1 MSHNTLRVL
10 QIVPGTSVDGPGLRT
25 SVYLAGCTH
34 HCPECHNKISWDFNG
49 GEEMDVDHLA
59 DIIISH
65 GFNVTLTGGDPLQ
78 TPHPAALL
86 HLVRRLRAEGLTIW
100 CYTGYTFE
108 ELQDMAYIKPVLDE
122 MEAIVDGPF
131 IAAERDPSLHFRG
144 SRNQRILR
152 PDGTEFPVAN
162 PDDGLGDLRK
172 FC

>member
-1 MSHNTLRVL
+1 MTNLTLRVL

-25 SVYLAGCTH
+25 SVYLAGCSH
-34 HCPECHNKISWDFNG
+34 HCPECHNKISWDFDG
-49 GEEMDVDHLA
+49 GEEMDVDRLA
-59 DIIISH
+59 DIIIAH

-86 HLVRRLRAEGLTIW
+86 KLIKRLKAEGLTVW

-108 ELQDMAYIKPVLDE
+108 ELKELTGLQPILSE
-122 MEAIVDGPF
+122 LEAIVDGPF
-131 IAAERDPSLHFRG
+131 IAAERDISLRFRG

-152 PDGTEFPVAN
+152 PDGSVFPGMDA
-162 PDDGLGDLRK
+162 DEELAGLKK